1 MSTKAK
7 AKTLKSKTLVQSWLE
22 VELNIN
28 GKTLSQALEALN
40 DKMHSSH
47 THSRVNEWKENRN
60 GRGERLPRE
69 LRVHMSQ
76 LVVKHVLANAGL
88 DVSKISRQA
97 LSKIAEQL
105 S

>member
-1 MSTKAK
+1 M
-7 AKTLKSKTLVQSWLE
+7 KSKSLVQSWLE

-28 GKTLSQALEALN
+28 GKTLTEALAALN
-40 DKMHSSH
+40 SKMDSSH

-69 LRVHMSQ
+69 LRMHMAK
-76 LVVKHVLANAGL
+76 LVMKDVLESAG
-88 DVSKISRQA
+88 VNTSK
-97 LSKIAEQL
+97 LSKKVLNKIAEQL

>member
-1 MSTKAK
+1 M
-7 AKTLKSKTLVQSWLE
+7 KSKTLVQSWLE

-28 GKTLSQALEALN
+28 GKTLTQALDALN
-40 DKMHSSH
+40 KKMKSSH

-69 LRVHMSQ
+69 LRTHMAK
-76 LVVKHVLANAGL
+76 LVIKNVLESAG
-88 DVSKISRQA
+88 ISLAKLPQKT
-97 LSKIAEQL
+97 LNKIAEQL